1 MSDASKD
8 SPGVNRGREPDKA
21 VRAKAV
27 LDPKTALAPETVRVN
42 EARVRR
48 GLIPKL
54 RKVAAKLPFATD
66 VMALWY
72 CARDPATPATAKGM
86 VLAAL
91 AYFVLPMDAV
101 PDVLVGIGYTD
112 DAAVIAA
119 VLALVGRNIKE
130 RHRDAAK
137 EALRKFAGEDGVVV

>member
-1 MSDASKD
+1 MSSGSKG
-8 SPGVNRGREPDKA
+8 SPGVNDKGFDAAA
-21 VRAKAV
+21 VVDA
-27 LDPKTALAPETVRVN
+27 KTALDPATVRVN
-42 EARVRR
+42 EERVRQ

-86 VLAAL
+86 MLAAL

-101 PDVLVGIGYTD
+101 PDVLVGIGFTD

-119 VLALVGRNIKE
+119 VLAVVGRNIKD
-130 RHRDAAK
+130 RHREAARA
-137 EALRKFAGEDGVVV
+137 ALHRFAGD

>member
-1 MSDASKD
+1 MSGGSKG
-8 SPGVNRGREPDKA
+8 SPGVNDQGFDGTKVVEA
-21 VRAKAV
+21 S
-27 LDPKTALAPETVRVN
+27 TALEPVTVRVN
-42 EARVRR
+42 EERVRR

-54 RKVAAKLPFATD
+54 RRVAAKIPFATD

-86 VLAAL
+86 MLAAL
-91 AYFVLPMDAV
+91 AYFVMPMDAV

-119 VLALVGRNIKE
+119 VLAIVGRNIKD
-130 RHRDAAK
+130 RHRDLARAA
-137 EALRKFAGEDGVVV
+137 LHKFAGDD